1 MNFYSRIIQ
10 RPIERAIQSIIIQT
24 INLEETKMNQK
35 VFIVGAKRSP
45 IGSFLG
51 TLKDVHPV
59 DLGSQVLKQLLA
71 DTQVPKDLIDEVIV
85 GNVIQAGLGQNI
97 ARQISIKS
105 GIPQEI
111 PAYTLNM
118 VCGSGMKSVMNA
130 YVGIQA
136 GFSNLVVAGGVESM
150 SGAPYIVSSKI
161 RDGVKMG
168 SFDLKDTI
176 LQDALHDSFVPGMHM
191 GITAENIAAKH
202 QLSREEMDQF
212 ALGSQQKAIQAV
224 DLGKFTDEIVPI
236 EIKTKKETIVFA
248 QDEYP
253 NRATNAEKMA
263 KLRPAFKND
272 GLVTAGSSSGINDGA
287 SFLILASEAMV
298 KAHNLPVLGEVV
310 AVGQGG
316 VDPNVMGLGP
326 VPAVK
331 DVLNRA
337 HMHLNDMELLE
348 LNEAFAAQSLGVVNE
363 LAEAHGVSKQALLE
377 KTNVNGGAIAL
388 GHPVGVSGNRIIVTL
403 IHELK
408 KQNKHLGLASLCI
421 GGGMGTAIIVKR

>member
-1 MNFYSRIIQ
+1 
-10 RPIERAIQSIIIQT
+10 
-24 INLEETKMNQK
+24 MNQK

-45 IGSFLG
+45 IGAFLG
-51 TLKDVHPV
+51 TLKDLHPV
-59 DLGSQVLKQLLA
+59 ELGTQVLKKLLA
-71 DTQVPKDLIDEVIV
+71 DSNVPKDKIDEVIV

-97 ARQISIKS
+97 ARQISMKAGLS
-105 GIPQEI
+105 EEI

-130 YVGIQA
+130 YVSIQA

-150 SGAPYIVSSKI
+150 SGAPYVVTSKI

-168 SFDLKDTI
+168 AFDMKDTI
-176 LQDALHDSFVPGMHM
+176 LQDALHDSFTPGMHM
-191 GITAENIAAKH
+191 GITAENVAAKH
-202 QLSREEMDQF
+202 QLTREEMDSF
-212 ALGSQQKAIQAV
+212 ALSSQQKAIQAV
-224 DLGKFTDEIVPI
+224 DSGRFVDEIVPI
-236 EIKTKKETIVFA
+236 EIKSKKETIVFA
-248 QDEYP
+248 NDEYP
-253 NRATNAEKMA
+253 NRGTNAEKMS

-287 SFLILASEAMV
+287 SFIILASETMV
-298 KAHNLPVLGEVV
+298 KLYNLQVLGEVV

-316 VDPNVMGLGP
+316 VDPNLMGLGP

-337 HMHLNDMELLE
+337 HMKLSDMELLE

-363 LAEAHGVSKQALLE
+363 LAEAHHVSKESLLA

-408 KQNKHLGLASLCI
+408 KQDKHVGLASLCI

>member
-1 MNFYSRIIQ
+1 
-10 RPIERAIQSIIIQT
+10 
-24 INLEETKMNQK
+24 MNQK

-45 IGSFLG
+45 IGAFLG
-51 TLKDVHPV
+51 TLKDLHPV
-59 DLGSQVLKQLLA
+59 ELGTQVLKQLLA
-71 DTQVPKDLIDEVIV
+71 DTNVPKDKIDEVIV

-97 ARQISIKS
+97 ARQISIKAGLS
-105 GIPQEI
+105 NEI

-130 YVGIQA
+130 YVGIQS
-136 GFSNLVVAGGVESM
+136 GFSQLVVAGGVESM
-150 SGAPYIVSSKI
+150 SGAPYVVTSKV

-168 SFDLKDTI
+168 SLDMKDTI
-176 LQDALHDSFVPGMHM
+176 LQDALHDSFTPGMHM

-202 QLSREEMDQF
+202 QLTREELDGF

-224 DLGKFTDEIVPI
+224 DSGRFSDEIVPI
-236 EIKTKKETIVFA
+236 EIKTKKETIVFSN
-248 QDEYP
+248 DEYP
-253 NRATNAEKMA
+253 NRGTNAEKMA

-287 SFLILASEAMV
+287 SFMILASEAMV
-298 KAHNLPVLGEVV
+298 KTYNLPVLGEIV

-326 VPAVK
+326 VPAIK
-331 DVLNRA
+331 DVLQRA
-337 HMHLNDMELLE
+337 NMKLSDMELLE

-408 KQNKHLGLASLCI
+408 KQDKHMGLASLCI

>member
-1 MNFYSRIIQ
+1 
-10 RPIERAIQSIIIQT
+10 
-24 INLEETKMNQK
+24 MNQK

-45 IGSFLG
+45 IGAFLG
-51 TLKDVHPV
+51 TLKDLHPV
-59 DLGSQVLKQLLA
+59 ELGTQVLKQLLA
-71 DTQVPKDLIDEVIV
+71 DTNVPKDKIDEVIV

-97 ARQISIKS
+97 ARQISIKAGLS
-105 GIPQEI
+105 NEI

-130 YVGIQA
+130 YVGIQS
-136 GFSNLVVAGGVESM
+136 GFSQLVVAGGVESM
-150 SGAPYIVSSKI
+150 SGAPYVVTSKV

-168 SFDLKDTI
+168 SLDMKDTI
-176 LQDALHDSFVPGMHM
+176 LQDALHDSFTPGMHM

-202 QLSREEMDQF
+202 QLTREELDGF

-224 DLGKFTDEIVPI
+224 DSGRFSDEIVPI

-248 QDEYP
+248 NDEYP
-253 NRATNAEKMA
+253 NRGTNAEKMA

-287 SFLILASEAMV
+287 SFMILASEAMV
-298 KAHNLPVLGEVV
+298 KAYNLPVLGEIV

-326 VPAVK
+326 VPAIK
-331 DVLNRA
+331 DVLQRA
-337 HMHLNDMELLE
+337 NMKLSDMELLE

-408 KQNKHLGLASLCI
+408 KQDKHMGLASLCI

>member
-1 MNFYSRIIQ
+1 
-10 RPIERAIQSIIIQT
+10 
-24 INLEETKMNQK
+24 MNQK

-51 TLKDVHPV
+51 TLKDMHPS
-59 DLGSQVLKQLLA
+59 DLGTQVLKQLLA
-71 DTQVPKDLIDEVIV
+71 DTKVPTDRIDEVII

-105 GIPQEI
+105 GIPQEV

-130 YVGIQA
+130 YVSIQS

-150 SGAPYIVSSKI
+150 SNAPYVVSSKI

-168 SFDLKDTI
+168 ALDMKDTI
-176 LQDALHDSFVPGMHM
+176 LQDALHDSFTPGMHM
-191 GITAENIAAKH
+191 GITAENIAGKH
-202 QLSREEMDQF
+202 GLTREELDTF
-212 ALGSQQKAIQAV
+212 SLSSQQKAIQAV
-224 DLGKFTDEIVPI
+224 DGGKFADEIVPI

-253 NRATNAEKMA
+253 NRGTNSEKMA

-272 GLVTAGSSSGINDGA
+272 GIVTAGSSSGINDGA
-287 SFLILASEAMV
+287 SFLILASETMV
-298 KAHNLPVLGEVV
+298 KQYNLPVLGEVV

-331 DVLNRA
+331 DVLQRA
-337 HMHLNDMELLE
+337 NLKLSDMELLE

-363 LAEAHGVSKQALLE
+363 LAEAHGVSKESLLN

-408 KQNKHLGLASLCI
+408 KQNKHVGLASLCI